1 MAKTRTPTVASI
13 NPTYCLLNLN
23 PTWEEN
29 GEWHHGYRQVS
40 PLDQPPTKNWQFTTL
55 RRVKEGFVMKVVS
68 PVYSYGPAGTSV
80 KQTTQTVRGI
90 IAYNQKAL
98 ADKYNQGDIKT
109 RVADLEVI
117 HLPKEFYA
125 DIEIYIVGSTL
136 SLRVTNVREPS
147 LKALEKL
154 RLRLDAN
161 LILSLLTK
169 DIRATVFKQTIS
181 WPAVKI
187 TLTKTLPKGDFW
199 PIEKI
204 TLPTE
209 ADYDIQ

>member
-1 MAKTRTPTVASI
+1 MAKTRTPTVAST

-29 GEWHHGYRQVS
+29 GEWHYGYRQVS
-40 PLDQPPTKNWQFTTL
+40 PIDQPPTKNWQFTTL
-55 RRVKEGFVMKVVS
+55 RKVKGGFVMKVVS
-68 PVYSYGPAGTSV
+68 KGGYSGQSSP
-80 KQTTQTVRGI
+80 TVRGQ
-90 IAYNQKAL
+90 IAYNEKAL

-125 DIEIYIVGSTL
+125 DVEIYITGSTL
-136 SLRVTNVREPS
+136 SLRVQNVREPS

-154 RLRLDAN
+154 RLRLDAD

-169 DIRATVFKQTIS
+169 DIKATVFKQTIS

-187 TLTKTLPKGDFW
+187 TLTKTLPKGNIW

-209 ADYDIQ
+209 ADYGIQ